1 MARQTRQRILDAS
14 LMMFNA
20 QGEPNVTTNHIADE
34 LEISPGN
41 LYYHFRN
48 KDDIIEQLF
57 AVYEQRMDTAL
68 VAPSGRLPGL
78 EDVWLQLHLVFECI
92 WDYRFLYRDLVDILS
107 RNRRLRMRFA
117 RILKR
122 ADEQAH
128 TVMRGLVQ
136 AGVMRASADEV
147 DAASTNI
154 LVIAT
159 FWMNYASAR
168 GDKDERASIRDG
180 IVQVMM
186 LIAPFLRDAERV
198 HLNTLRRSASARL
211 TALRASAMA
220 VFGLRS
226 GALGGGL
233 RFAAG
238 SDQQA
243 ERGQPD
249 MPQVGFDVGRL
260 LGLARGVLADRGH
273 VGPPWGLAMTT
284 HWRLR
289 VEQSH

>member
-57 AVYEQRMDTAL
+57 AVYEQRMDAAL
-68 VAPSGRLPGL
+68 SAPSGRLPGL

-107 RNRRLRMRFA
+107 RNRRLRLRFA

-128 TVMRGLVQ
+128 QVMRGLVQ
-136 AGVMRASADEV
+136 AGIMRASADEV

-159 FWMNYASAR
+159 FWMNYAAAR

-186 LIAPFLRDAERV
+186 LIAPFLRDAERL
-198 HLNTLRRSASARL
+198 HLNTL
-211 TALRASAMA
+211 TRAY
-220 VFGLRS
+220 L
-226 GALGGGL
+226 
-233 RFAAG
+233 
-238 SDQQA
+238 D
-243 ERGQPD
+243 
-249 MPQVGFDVGRL
+249 
-260 LGLARGVLADRGH
+260 
-273 VGPPWGLAMTT
+273 
-284 HWRLR
+284 
-289 VEQSH
+289 

>member
-1 MARQTRQRILDAS
+1 MARQTRKRILDAS
-14 LMMFNA
+14 LAMFNA

-57 AVYEQRMDTAL
+57 GGYEARMDTAL
-68 VAPSGRLPGL
+68 SAPEGRLPGL

-92 WDYRFLYRDLVDILS
+92 WDYRFLYRDLVDILT
-107 RNRRLRMRFA
+107 RNRRLRLRFA

-128 TVMRGLVQ
+128 QVMRGLVQ

-159 FWMNYASAR
+159 FWLNYAAAR
-168 GDKDERASIRDG
+168 GDKDEQASIRDG

-198 HLNTLRRSASARL
+198 HLNTL
-211 TALRASAMA
+211 TRAY
-220 VFGLRS
+220 L
-226 GALGGGL
+226 
-233 RFAAG
+233 
-238 SDQQA
+238 D
-243 ERGQPD
+243 
-249 MPQVGFDVGRL
+249 
-260 LGLARGVLADRGH
+260 
-273 VGPPWGLAMTT
+273 
-284 HWRLR
+284 
-289 VEQSH
+289 

>member
-14 LMMFNA
+14 LAMFNS

-57 AVYEQRMDTAL
+57 AVYEQRMDAAL
-68 VAPSGRLPGL
+68 SAPSGRLPGL

-107 RNRRLRMRFA
+107 RNRRLRLRFA

-128 TVMRGLVQ
+128 QVMRGLVQ
-136 AGVMRASADEV
+136 AGIMRASADEV

-159 FWMNYASAR
+159 FWMNYAAAR

-198 HLNTLRRSASARL
+198 HLNTL
-211 TALRASAMA
+211 TRAY
-220 VFGLRS
+220 L
-226 GALGGGL
+226 
-233 RFAAG
+233 
-238 SDQQA
+238 D
-243 ERGQPD
+243 
-249 MPQVGFDVGRL
+249 
-260 LGLARGVLADRGH
+260 
-273 VGPPWGLAMTT
+273 
-284 HWRLR
+284 
-289 VEQSH
+289 

>member
-14 LMMFNA
+14 LAMFNA

-57 AVYEQRMDTAL
+57 AVYEQRMDAAL
-68 VAPSGRLPGL
+68 SSPSGRLPGL

-107 RNRRLRMRFA
+107 RNRRLRLRFA
-117 RILKR
+117 RILRR

-128 TVMRGLVQ
+128 QVMRGLVQ

-147 DAASTNI
+147 DAAATNI

-159 FWMNYASAR
+159 FWMNYAAAR

-198 HLNTLRRSASARL
+198 HLNTL
-211 TALRASAMA
+211 TRAY
-220 VFGLRS
+220 L
-226 GALGGGL
+226 
-233 RFAAG
+233 
-238 SDQQA
+238 D
-243 ERGQPD
+243 
-249 MPQVGFDVGRL
+249 
-260 LGLARGVLADRGH
+260 
-273 VGPPWGLAMTT
+273 
-284 HWRLR
+284 
-289 VEQSH
+289 

>member
-14 LMMFNA
+14 LVMFNA

-57 AVYEQRMDTAL
+57 GGYEQRMDAALTA
-68 VAPSGRLPGL
+68 PEGRLPGL

-92 WDYRFLYRDLVDILS
+92 WDYRFLYRDLVDILT
-107 RNRRLRMRFA
+107 RNRRLRLRFA

-128 TVMRGLVQ
+128 QVMRGLVK
-136 AGVMRASADEV
+136 AGVMRASADEL
-147 DAASTNI
+147 DAAATNV

-159 FWMNYASAR
+159 FWMNSAAAR

-198 HLNTLRRSASARL
+198 HLNTL
-211 TALRASAMA
+211 TRAY
-220 VFGLRS
+220 L
-226 GALGGGL
+226 
-233 RFAAG
+233 
-238 SDQQA
+238 D
-243 ERGQPD
+243 
-249 MPQVGFDVGRL
+249 
-260 LGLARGVLADRGH
+260 
-273 VGPPWGLAMTT
+273 
-284 HWRLR
+284 
-289 VEQSH
+289 

>member
-14 LMMFNA
+14 LMMFNT

-48 KDDIIEQLF
+48 KDDIIEHLF
-57 AVYEQRMDTAL
+57 AVYEQRMDAAL
-68 VAPSGRLPGL
+68 SSPSGRLPGL

-107 RNRRLRMRFA
+107 RNRRLRLRFA

-128 TVMRGLVQ
+128 QVMRGLVQ

-147 DAASTNI
+147 DAAATNI

-159 FWMNYASAR
+159 FWMNYAAAR

-198 HLNTLRRSASARL
+198 HLNTL
-211 TALRASAMA
+211 TRAY
-220 VFGLRS
+220 L
-226 GALGGGL
+226 
-233 RFAAG
+233 
-238 SDQQA
+238 D
-243 ERGQPD
+243 
-249 MPQVGFDVGRL
+249 
-260 LGLARGVLADRGH
+260 
-273 VGPPWGLAMTT
+273 
-284 HWRLR
+284 
-289 VEQSH
+289 

>member
-14 LMMFNA
+14 LVMFNA

-57 AVYEQRMDTAL
+57 GGYEQRMDAAL
-68 VAPSGRLPGL
+68 SAPEGRLPGL

-92 WDYRFLYRDLVDILS
+92 WDYRFLYRDLVDILT
-107 RNRRLRMRFA
+107 RNRRLRLRFA

-128 TVMRGLVQ
+128 QVMRGLVQ

-147 DAASTNI
+147 DAAATNI

-159 FWMNYASAR
+159 FWLNYAAAR

-198 HLNTLRRSASARL
+198 HLNTL
-211 TALRASAMA
+211 TRAYI
-220 VFGLRS
+220 
-226 GALGGGL
+226 
-233 RFAAG
+233 
-238 SDQQA
+238 
-243 ERGQPD
+243 E
-249 MPQVGFDVGRL
+249 
-260 LGLARGVLADRGH
+260 
-273 VGPPWGLAMTT
+273 
-284 HWRLR
+284 
-289 VEQSH
+289 